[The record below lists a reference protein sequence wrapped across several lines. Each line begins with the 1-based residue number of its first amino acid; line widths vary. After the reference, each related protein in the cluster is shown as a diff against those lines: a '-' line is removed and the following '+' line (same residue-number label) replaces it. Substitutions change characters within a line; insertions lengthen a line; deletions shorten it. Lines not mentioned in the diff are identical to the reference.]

1 MKNRIG
7 IIGGGQLGRM
17 LGIAAKQMGFHVTV
31 TDPTPKSPASHV
43 VDEQII
49 GGYSD
54 AEATKKLAQVSDFL
68 TVEIEHI
75 DTSTLQSLAD
85 RGVRVNP
92 APKTV
97 EMIKNKYEQK
107 QFLKKHK
114 IPTADYRAIDTSED
128 ILKAGKDW
136 GFPLVLKAKRDAF
149 DGRGN
154 ATIKTKLDIP
164 RAFTSLSSRTK
175 SPSSLAVSTRHP
187 ELVSGSLYI
196 ERFVPF
202 IRELAVIAARDT
214 RGNIVYYP
222 VVETIHQNNICHIVK
237 APAEIS
243 PALQK
248 KSIALATQ
256 VMKRLE
262 GAGVFAIE
270 MFLTQDKQILVNEI
284 APRVH
289 NSGHFTIEGSVTSQ
303 FEQHIRAI
311 TGLPLGKTDMRV
323 KAAVMI
329 NILGDRKGAVDVR
342 KLEKALELPDVHVHI
357 YGKSETK
364 PERKM
369 GHITATGKTMKD
381 AYNKAVK
388 ARKILSI

>member
-7 IIGGGQLGRM
+7 IVGGGQLGRM

-43 VDEQII
+43 VDEQIVA
-49 GGYSD
+49 GYSD
-54 AEATKKLAQVSDFL
+54 PVATKKLASLSDFL

-75 DTSTLQSLAD
+75 DTSTLQSLAV
-85 RGVRVNP
+85 RGARVNP
-92 APKTV
+92 SPKTI
-97 EMIKNKYEQK
+97 EMIKDKFRQK
-107 QFLKKHK
+107 EYLKSHK
-114 IPTADYRAIDTSED
+114 IPTAWFKEIKSADELRSTV
-128 ILKAGKDW
+128 KKW
-136 GFPLVLKAKRDAF
+136 GYPMLLKAKHDAF

-154 ATIKTKLDIP
+154 ALIKNDVDMRRALDAFGA
-164 RAFTSLSSRTK
+164 RA
-175 SPSSLAVSTRHP
+175 
-187 ELVSGSLYI
+187 LYA

-202 IRELAVIAARDT
+202 LKELAVLAARDT
-214 RGNIVYYP
+214 KGNIAFYP
-222 VVETIHQNNICHIVK
+222 VVETIHKNNICHIVK
-237 APAEIS
+237 APA
-243 PALQK
+243 PVTPGVTK
-248 KSIALATQ
+248 KVLRLSKR
-256 VMKRLE
+256 VMAHLK

-270 MFLTQDKQILVNEI
+270 MFVTKDGKVLVNEI

-329 NILGDRKGAVDVR
+329 NIIGERKGAVDV
-342 KLEKALELPDVHVHI
+342 KALEKVLEIPDVHVHI
-357 YGKSETK
+357 YGKAETK

-369 GHITATGKTMKD
+369 GHITATGKTMKE

-388 ARKILSI
+388 ARKLLSI